1 MPALTPAES
10 SASREPTVVFDT
22 LRGRLFGI
30 AYRML
35 GSAAEA
41 EDLVQDVWLRWQGT
55 DRAAIDDATGFLVAT
70 TTRLAINVVTSA
82 RARREAYVGLWLPEP
97 VDTSDDPELGAAKS
111 EALELAVLL
120 LLERLSPT
128 ERAAY
133 VLREAFDYP
142 HAQIASILD
151 LTEEHVRQLVVRARK
166 HVADE
171 RRTSV
176 SAAEQRRLLH
186 GFIAAAQRGDVA
198 SLEALLAADV
208 VSRTDGGGVPR
219 AAPVPVSGRA
229 RVAKFT
235 ASFPADFWAGATVV
249 PVVANGAAG
258 ALLLRDDVPYAFVTV
273 AASDAGVG
281 DVLWILNPEKLR
293 TIASSITAHRA
304 ADPSPGPAATE

>member
-10 SASREPTVVFDT
+10 SASREATLVFDA

-55 DRAAIDDATGFLVAT
+55 DRAVVEDATGFLVAT

-97 VDTSDDPELGAAKS
+97 VDTSDDPELGAAKG

-142 HAQIASILD
+142 HAQIAGILQ
-151 LTEEHVRQLVVRARK
+151 LTEENVRQIVVRARK
-166 HVADE
+166 HIAAE

-176 SAAEQRRLLH
+176 GADEQRRLLH
-186 GFIAAAQRGDVA
+186 GFIAAAQQGDVA

-208 VSRTDGGGVPR
+208 VSRSDGGGVAR
-219 AAPVPVSGRA
+219 AAPVPVSGRT
-229 RVAKFT
+229 RVARFT
-235 ASFPADFWAGATVV
+235 ASFPSEFWERVTVV
-249 PVVANGAAG
+249 PVVANGHAS
-258 ALLLRDDVPYAFVTV
+258 ALLLRDDAPYAFVTV
-273 AASDAGVG
+273 AASDAGVD
-281 DVLWILNPEKLR
+281 DVMWILNPAKLR
-293 TIASSITAHRA
+293 AIAASITAR
-304 ADPSPGPAATE
+304 SL